1 MLRIF
6 FDIICQFSMKPSM
19 LGAHEYTDVGCLY
32 LLLQTRDNMLIF
44 LSILG
49 GFIILTLGAEAL
61 VRGAS
66 AIALK
71 LGITPLIIGLTIVAF
86 GTSAPELAVSV
97 KSALAGN
104 SGIALGNVIGSNI
117 ANIGLILAITALI
130 RPIQVQSQIV
140 KRDIPLMIAA
150 SLLFWGLLLDGDL
163 SFIDGTILL
172 SLLVAYLGFSYFS
185 SKNGSNEED
194 FDVAPQNPMLSIV
207 FIVIGISMLVGGGI
221 LFVDGAVDLA
231 KNFGISEL
239 VIGLTIV
246 AIGTSMPELVTSIL
260 AALKGQ
266 SDIAI
271 GNVVG
276 SNLFNILGILGV
288 TAIVHPVSAAGLQH
302 FDFLVMLV
310 MAVIILPFSWTGM
323 RIGRREG
330 GILLFSYLGYM
341 GYLVAHASV

>member
-1 MLRIF
+1 
-6 FDIICQFSMKPSM
+6 
-19 LGAHEYTDVGCLY
+19 
-32 LLLQTRDNMLIF
+32 MLIT

-66 AIALK
+66 SIALR

-130 RPIQVQSQIV
+130 RPIQVQSQVV
-140 KRDIPLMIAA
+140 KRDIPLMILA
-150 SLLFWGLLLDGDL
+150 SMLFWGLLLDGEL
-163 SFIDGTILL
+163 SLIDGVVLL
-172 SLLVAYLGFSYFS
+172 SLLIGYLAFSYIS
-185 SKNGSNEED
+185 SKNSNQEEEIE
-194 FDVAPQNPMLSIV
+194 AGPNNPLLSAL
-207 FIVIGISMLVGGGI
+207 FIVVGISMLVGGGI
-221 LFVDGAVDLA
+221 LFVNGAVDLA
-231 KNFGISEL
+231 KTFGVSE
-239 VIGLTIV
+239 VIIGLTIV
-246 AIGTSMPELVTSIL
+246 AIGTSMPELVTSVI

-271 GNVVG
+271 GNIVG
-276 SNLFNILGILGV
+276 SNIFNILGILGI
-288 TAIVHPVSAAGLQH
+288 TAIVQPVSSLGFQPI
-302 FDFLVMLV
+302 DFIVMLAF
-310 MAVIILPFSWTGM
+310 AVIILPFAWTGL

-330 GILLFSYLGYM
+330 SVLLLGYLGYM
-341 GYLVAHASV
+341 GYLVNQASTQALV

>member
-1 MLRIF
+1 
-6 FDIICQFSMKPSM
+6 
-19 LGAHEYTDVGCLY
+19 
-32 LLLQTRDNMLIF
+32 MLIT
-44 LSILG
+44 LSIIG

-66 AIALK
+66 AIALR

-130 RPIQVQSQIV
+130 RPIQVQSQVV
-140 KRDIPLMIAA
+140 KRDIPLMILA
-150 SLLFWGLLLDGDL
+150 SMLFWGLLLDGEL
-163 SFIDGTILL
+163 SLIDGVILL
-172 SLLVAYLGFSYFS
+172 SLLFGYLTFSYIS
-185 SKNGSNEED
+185 SKNSNDEEEIE
-194 FDVAPQNPMLSIV
+194 AGPNNPLLSGL
-207 FIVIGISMLVGGGI
+207 FILVGISMLVGGGI
-221 LFVDGAVDLA
+221 LFVNGAVDLA
-231 KNFGISEL
+231 KTFGVSE
-239 VIGLTIV
+239 VIIGLTIV
-246 AIGTSMPELVTSIL
+246 AIGTSMPELVTSVI

-288 TAIVHPVSAAGLQH
+288 TAIVHPVSSLGFQP
-302 FDFLVMLV
+302 FDFMVMLAL
-310 MAVIILPFSWTGM
+310 AVVILPFAWTGL

-330 GILLFSYLGYM
+330 SVLLLSYLGYM
-341 GYLVAHASV
+341 GYLINQASAQALV

>member
-1 MLRIF
+1 
-6 FDIICQFSMKPSM
+6 
-19 LGAHEYTDVGCLY
+19 
-32 LLLQTRDNMLIF
+32 MLIT
-44 LSILG
+44 LSIIG

-66 AIALK
+66 AIALR

-130 RPIQVQSQIV
+130 RPIQVQSQVV
-140 KRDIPLMIAA
+140 KRDIPLMILA
-150 SLLFWGLLLDGDL
+150 SILFWGLLLDGEL
-163 SFIDGTILL
+163 SLIDGVVLL
-172 SLLVAYLGFSYFS
+172 SLLVGYLTFSYIS
-185 SKNGSNEED
+185 SKNSKNEEEIE
-194 FDVAPQNPMLSIV
+194 AGPNNPLLSGL
-207 FIVIGISMLVGGGI
+207 FILVGISMLVGGGI
-221 LFVDGAVDLA
+221 LFVNGAVDLA
-231 KNFGISEL
+231 KTFGVSE
-239 VIGLTIV
+239 VIIGLTIV
-246 AIGTSMPELVTSIL
+246 AIGTSMPELVTSVI

-276 SNLFNILGILGV
+276 SNLFNILCILGV
-288 TAIVHPVSAAGLQH
+288 TAIVHPVSSLGFQP
-302 FDFLVMLV
+302 FDFMVMLALAIV
-310 MAVIILPFSWTGM
+310 ILPFAWTGL

-330 GILLFSYLGYM
+330 SVLLLTYLGYM
-341 GYLVAHASV
+341 GYLINQASAQALV

>member
-1 MLRIF
+1 
-6 FDIICQFSMKPSM
+6 
-19 LGAHEYTDVGCLY
+19 
-32 LLLQTRDNMLIF
+32 MLIT

-66 AIALK
+66 SIALR

-130 RPIQVQSQIV
+130 RPIQVQSQVV
-140 KRDIPLMIAA
+140 KRDIPLMILA
-150 SLLFWGLLLDGDL
+150 SMLFWGLLLDGEL
-163 SFIDGTILL
+163 SLIDGVVLL
-172 SLLVAYLGFSYFS
+172 SLLIGYLAFSYIS
-185 SKNGSNEED
+185 SKNSNEEEEIE
-194 FDVAPQNPMLSIV
+194 AGPNNPLLSAL
-207 FIVIGISMLVGGGI
+207 FIVVGISMLVGGGI
-221 LFVDGAVDLA
+221 LFVNGAVDLA
-231 KNFGISEL
+231 KTFGVSE
-239 VIGLTIV
+239 VIIGLTIV
-246 AIGTSMPELVTSIL
+246 AIGTSMPELVTSVI

-271 GNVVG
+271 GNIVG
-276 SNLFNILGILGV
+276 SNIFNILGILGI
-288 TAIVHPVSAAGLQH
+288 TAIVQPVSSLGFQPI
-302 FDFLVMLV
+302 DFIVMLAF
-310 MAVIILPFSWTGM
+310 AVIILPFAWTGL

-330 GILLFSYLGYM
+330 TVLLLGYLGYM
-341 GYLVAHASV
+341 GYLVNQASTQALV

>member
-1 MLRIF
+1 
-6 FDIICQFSMKPSM
+6 
-19 LGAHEYTDVGCLY
+19 
-32 LLLQTRDNMLIF
+32 MLIT

-66 AIALK
+66 SIALR

-130 RPIQVQSQIV
+130 RPIQVQSQVV
-140 KRDIPLMIAA
+140 KRDIPLMILA
-150 SLLFWGLLLDGDL
+150 SMLFWGLLLDGEL
-163 SFIDGTILL
+163 SLIDGVVLL
-172 SLLVAYLGFSYFS
+172 SLLIGYLAFSYVS
-185 SKNGSNEED
+185 SKNSNEEEEIE
-194 FDVAPQNPMLSIV
+194 AGPNNPLLSAL
-207 FIVIGISMLVGGGI
+207 FIVVGISMLVGGGI
-221 LFVDGAVDLA
+221 LFVNGAVDLA
-231 KNFGISEL
+231 KTFGVSE
-239 VIGLTIV
+239 VIIGLTIV
-246 AIGTSMPELVTSIL
+246 AIGTSMPELVTSVI

-271 GNVVG
+271 GNIVG
-276 SNLFNILGILGV
+276 SNLFNILGILGI
-288 TAIVHPVSAAGLQH
+288 TAIVQPVSSLGFQSV
-302 FDFLVMLV
+302 DFIVMLAF
-310 MAVIILPFSWTGM
+310 AVIILPFAWTGL

-330 GILLFSYLGYM
+330 SVLLLGYLGYM
-341 GYLVAHASV
+341 GYLVNQASTQALV

>member
-1 MLRIF
+1 
-6 FDIICQFSMKPSM
+6 
-19 LGAHEYTDVGCLY
+19 
-32 LLLQTRDNMLIF
+32 MLIT
-44 LSILG
+44 LSIIG

-66 AIALK
+66 SIALR

-130 RPIQVQSQIV
+130 RPIQVQSQVV
-140 KRDIPLMIAA
+140 KRDIPLMILA
-150 SLLFWGLLLDGDL
+150 SMLFWGLLLDGEL
-163 SFIDGTILL
+163 SLIDGVVLL
-172 SLLVAYLGFSYFS
+172 SLLFGYLTFSYIS
-185 SKNGSNEED
+185 SKNSNDEEEIE
-194 FDVAPQNPMLSIV
+194 AGPNNPLLSGL
-207 FIVIGISMLVGGGI
+207 FILVGISMLVGGGI
-221 LFVDGAVDLA
+221 LFVNGAVDLA
-231 KNFGISEL
+231 KTFGVSE
-239 VIGLTIV
+239 VIIGLTIV
-246 AIGTSMPELVTSIL
+246 AIGTSMPELVTSVI

-288 TAIVHPVSAAGLQH
+288 TAIVHPVSSLGFQP
-302 FDFLVMLV
+302 FDFMVMLALAIV
-310 MAVIILPFSWTGM
+310 ILPFAWTGL

-330 GILLFSYLGYM
+330 SVLLLTYLGYM
-341 GYLVAHASV
+341 GYLINQASAQALV

>member
-1 MLRIF
+1 
-6 FDIICQFSMKPSM
+6 
-19 LGAHEYTDVGCLY
+19 
-32 LLLQTRDNMLIF
+32 MLIT
-44 LSILG
+44 LSIIG

-66 AIALK
+66 AIALR

-130 RPIQVQSQIV
+130 RPIQVQSQVV
-140 KRDIPLMIAA
+140 KRDIPLMILA
-150 SLLFWGLLLDGDL
+150 SMLFWGLLLDGEL
-163 SFIDGTILL
+163 SLIDGVVLL
-172 SLLVAYLGFSYFS
+172 SLLVGYLTFSYIS
-185 SKNGSNEED
+185 SKNSNNEEEIE
-194 FDVAPQNPMLSIV
+194 AGPNNPLLSGL
-207 FIVIGISMLVGGGI
+207 FILVGISMLVGGGI
-221 LFVDGAVDLA
+221 LFVNGAVDLA
-231 KNFGISEL
+231 KTFGVSE
-239 VIGLTIV
+239 VIIGLTIV
-246 AIGTSMPELVTSIL
+246 AIGTSMPELVTSVI

-288 TAIVHPVSAAGLQH
+288 TAIVHPVSSLGFQP
-302 FDFLVMLV
+302 FDFMVMLALAIV
-310 MAVIILPFSWTGM
+310 ILPFAWTGL

-330 GILLFSYLGYM
+330 SVLLLTYLGYM
-341 GYLVAHASV
+341 GYLINQASAQALV

>member
-1 MLRIF
+1 
-6 FDIICQFSMKPSM
+6 
-19 LGAHEYTDVGCLY
+19 
-32 LLLQTRDNMLIF
+32 MLIT
-44 LSILG
+44 LSIIG

-66 AIALK
+66 AIALR

-130 RPIQVQSQIV
+130 RPIQVQSQVV
-140 KRDIPLMIAA
+140 KRDIPLMILA
-150 SLLFWGLLLDGDL
+150 SMLFWGLLLDGEL
-163 SFIDGTILL
+163 SLIDGVVLL
-172 SLLVAYLGFSYFS
+172 SLLVGYLTFSYIS
-185 SKNGSNEED
+185 SKNSKNEEEIE
-194 FDVAPQNPMLSIV
+194 AGPNNPLLSGL
-207 FIVIGISMLVGGGI
+207 FILVGISMLVGGGI
-221 LFVDGAVDLA
+221 LFVNGAVDLA
-231 KNFGISEL
+231 KTFGVSE
-239 VIGLTIV
+239 VIIGLTIV
-246 AIGTSMPELVTSIL
+246 AIGTSMPELVTSVI

-288 TAIVHPVSAAGLQH
+288 TAIVHPVSSLGFQP
-302 FDFLVMLV
+302 FDFMVMLALAIV
-310 MAVIILPFSWTGM
+310 ILPFAWTGL

-330 GILLFSYLGYM
+330 SVLLLTYLGYM
-341 GYLVAHASV
+341 GYLINQASAQALI

>member
-1 MLRIF
+1 
-6 FDIICQFSMKPSM
+6 
-19 LGAHEYTDVGCLY
+19 
-32 LLLQTRDNMLIF
+32 MLII

-66 AIALK
+66 SIALR

-130 RPIQVQSQIV
+130 RPIQVQSQVV
-140 KRDIPLMIAA
+140 KRDIPLMILA
-150 SLLFWGLLLDGDL
+150 SMLFWGLLLDGEL
-163 SFIDGTILL
+163 SLIDGVVLL
-172 SLLVAYLGFSYFS
+172 SLLIGYLAFSYIS
-185 SKNGSNEED
+185 SKNSNQEEEIE
-194 FDVAPQNPMLSIV
+194 AGPNNPLLSAL
-207 FIVIGISMLVGGGI
+207 FIVVGISMLVGGGI
-221 LFVDGAVDLA
+221 LFVNGAVDLA
-231 KNFGISEL
+231 KTFGVSE
-239 VIGLTIV
+239 VIIGLTIV
-246 AIGTSMPELVTSIL
+246 AIGTSMPELVTSVI

-271 GNVVG
+271 GNIVG
-276 SNLFNILGILGV
+276 SNLFNILGILGI
-288 TAIVHPVSAAGLQH
+288 TAIVQPVSSLGFQPI
-302 FDFLVMLV
+302 DFIVMLAF
-310 MAVIILPFSWTGM
+310 AVIILPFAWTGL

-330 GILLFSYLGYM
+330 TVLLLGYLGYM
-341 GYLVAHASV
+341 GYLVNQASTQALV